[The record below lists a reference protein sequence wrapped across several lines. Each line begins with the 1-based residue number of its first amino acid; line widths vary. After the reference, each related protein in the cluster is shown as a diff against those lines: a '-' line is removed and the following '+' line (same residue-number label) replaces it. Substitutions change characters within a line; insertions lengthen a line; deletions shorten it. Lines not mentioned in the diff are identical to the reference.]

1 MNVERVESMFEGVQE
16 AFISEIRNL
25 KDKLIKEFDATEKL
39 KEINEKT
46 NWKYDSFMKKMI
58 TSESKRVS
66 WKTTWRLQEV
76 WLKIKKDWS
85 KFSIQPELVND

>member
-39 KEINEKT
+39 KEINEK
-46 NWKYDSFMKKMI
+46 N
-58 TSESKRVS
+58 
-66 WKTTWRLQEV
+66 
-76 WLKIKKDWS
+76 
-85 KFSIQPELVND
+85 